1 MTTFIVLAF
10 FAVVFLVDYLPFLKQ
25 PGEKGKV
32 VYGMLMAAS
41 FCVLLLYTLHV
52 PVPSPAEPIRNAIDA
67 LFPGL
72 NP

>member
-1 MTTFIVLAF
+1 MITSIVITL
-10 FAVVFLVDYLPFLKQ
+10 FAVVFLVDYLPLLKR

-32 VYGMLMAAS
+32 VYGALMAVS
-41 FCVLLLYTLHV
+41 LCVLLLYTFQI

-67 LFPGL
+67 LFPGR